1 MADKKISEL
10 VSITGANTAADD
22 YFVVVDTSGAVTYK
36 ISREELNNAIE
47 QDVLSSI
54 EITDITNDVNVQ
66 GTVTADELYIQSTS
80 NDSTVNT
87 IQLAPSTTT
96 NVQGGLGV
104 KSGGIIDVNGV
115 NSVGLQVGGTRFVNV
130 VSGGDI
136 SFYDSTGVTQGF
148 FWDASTQRL
157 GLGTTSPNKILHL
170 ETSGETVQRMIG
182 GTTNLVGFYLGDAD
196 NGSIGQITYD
206 NNVNVMRF
214 HTNGSERVKI
224 DSSGNLLVG
233 TSSAP
238 SSANVK
244 QVLAKTGDCYLQI
257 ASGTTGGGLLGQNGA
272 NMLFYTY
279 TGAVGSEAYAEAMR
293 ISGGNL
299 LVGTTDTTPWNNS
312 ANSTADNGFVVSSN
326 GTTGIARYQA
336 EALNLN
342 RTGNDGSI
350 LDFQR
355 SGTTV
360 GSIGTDGALNIGST
374 NTGIKFGTSAVWAT
388 TGGSTNSNG
397 AKDLGAS
404 TVRWKDLYL
413 SGGIQFDSRSNKL
426 NDYEEGT
433 WTPNPVST
441 GATFSTSVGGKYTKV
456 GNLVFITM
464 YLDNSSAPT
473 GTLTNTMNIYGLPFA
488 NNSGGY
494 GCILTVGYVIGV
506 DVPSSKYQIAARI
519 ANGNSYITPEWYQ
532 DDSTVTNMVAQD
544 FDYNDARL
552 VITGHYYTDS

>member
-1 MADKKISEL
+1 MGYIGSGP
-10 VSITGANTAADD
+10 TRFNTADEL
-22 YFVVVDTSGAVTYK
+22 TVTGD
-36 ISREELNNAIE
+36 A
-47 QDVLSSI
+47 
-54 EITDITNDVNVQ
+54 EIN
-66 GTVTADELYIQSTS
+66 GTVTADGL
-80 NDSTVNT
+80 T
-87 IQLAPSTTT
+87 IDATTQGSGIT
-96 NVQGGLGV
+96 AGLVSGQNVE
-104 KSGGIIDVNGV
+104 
-115 NSVGLQVGGTRFVNV
+115 VGLDRWTGSGSDFHQWQLYTDVSDLQIRNV
-130 VSGGDI
+130 YNDVKGAAFTPRVDFANNGDI